1 MHTLNSAIPPPQ
13 HAPPA
18 SVGNE
23 GFRKLL
29 DYLTLWLREVV
40 ETVPDIEEVRFDT
53 GRYATLKTLSGIRVL
68 RDRLVRREDVEFTH
82 HRVGTF
88 NENDRAGI
96 DGTLHRLSPI
106 RNDNKQIV
114 GMTVRVARHVPGAAS
129 KLSKALLAPEHRKT
143 SLLLV
148 GPPGVGKTTIL
159 RDVAAMLGHED
170 QLASDCVIVDS
181 SAEIAG
187 AGNIPDPC
195 INEARRMQI
204 PYDMTQADV
213 LMLAVRNHGPSAIV
227 ADEIG
232 YESDAD
238 VVATIAQRG
247 TKVIAT
253 GHGIKLQDIMG
264 NRHLT
269 MLVGSPDTKLQRR
282 LFQPVF
288 GQALEIPE
296 RGKFIFHSDV
306 AASVDAIL
314 RGEAP
319 PCQPL

>member
-1 MHTLNSAIPPPQ
+1 MPTSSFGQP
-13 HAPPA
+13 APPVGPLT
-18 SVGNE
+18 SVGDA
-23 GFRKLL
+23 GFQKLL
-29 DYLTLWLREVV
+29 QYLPLWIREEV
-40 ETVPDIEEVRFDT
+40 ERVPDIEEVRFDW
-53 GRYATLKTLSGIRVL
+53 GRYATLKTLAGIRVL
-68 RDRLVRREDVEFTH
+68 RDRVVDKHDVEFTY
-82 HRVGTF
+82 HRVGMF

-96 DGTLHRLSPI
+96 DGTLHRLSPM

-129 KLSKALLAPEHRKT
+129 KLSDALLAPENHKK

-159 RDVAAMLGHED
+159 RDVAAMLGHET

-213 LMLAVRNHGPSAIV
+213 LMLAVRNHGPSAII

-247 TKVIAT
+247 TKVVAT
-253 GHGIKLQDIMG
+253 GHGVKLQDIMG
-264 NRHLT
+264 NRHLM
-269 MLVGSPDTKLQRR
+269 MLVGSPDTKLARR
-282 LFQPVF
+282 LYSPVF
-288 GQALEIPE
+288 AQALEIPR
-296 RGKFIFHSDV
+296 RGEYIFHADV

-314 RGEAP
+314 SGREP
-319 PCQPL
+319 ECVHL